1 MEETKF
7 YRAKGYVLGECWG
20 GGTGMYPARQ
30 YTGDCLQELKEQI
43 RNDFESGAL
52 DSGFGF
58 ENLLAASIDV
68 ETISSIEVDGK
79 VYHRSDYDESYNLG
93 DNKYVCELYKI
104 MDNEQ

>member
-7 YRAKGYVLGECWG
+7 YKAKGYVLGKCWG
-20 GGTGMYPARQ
+20 DGTGMYPIRQ
-30 YTGDCLQELKEQI
+30 YTNDSLSELKAEI
-43 RNDFESGAL
+43 KKDFESGAL

-58 ENLLAASIDV
+58 EKLLAASIDV

-93 DNKYVCELYKI
+93 DNKYVYELYKI